1 MRRAVAPTPP
11 RRSAS
16 SQTRPTA
23 PRGAATDAVQI
34 ADAILHGPVPI
45 EVVGSDGTFLH
56 VNAAFCQMLGYA
68 DGALLGRAR
77 QDVTHPDDR
86 AAAAAQ
92 IAAVFGGA
100 AELWRL
106 EQRLL
111 GRDGRTVWALSSG
124 TLVRGADGAPTC
136 VVAQVQDI
144 SERKRAEAALAYQV
158 ELLATV
164 NDAVIAVDPDLHLT
178 AWNRAAEALYGWTAA
193 EVLGGVAGEVMPTEF
208 VGTDADRA
216 MRSLIEHGQWS
227 GEIEQ
232 QRRDGTTVRVEAKA
246 IAFRDDGGAFAG
258 FVSVNRD
265 ITERKRNED
274 ALRASEAR
282 FRLLVEHASD
292 IIMIVNADGT
302 FRYLSPAHE
311 RRVFGYFHPED
322 LPAVIGAF
330 RAVAQSPG
338 VGPPTE
344 FRVRHRDGTWR
355 VIEAIGNN
363 QLDNPGIQGV
373 VVNARDITGRKG
385 AEEALRYRVAFEQLL
400 ARISTSFIN
409 LPPEETAAGLHSA
422 LRAIGEF
429 FQIDRSFIVSF
440 SDQETMRVEQEWHAV
455 GMDPMAPALQETR
468 AAAEPWWAERRS
480 RFEPIQVA
488 RTHELPATGAGR
500 AFLLA
505 QGIESIVEVPMVS
518 SGKLIAVLALA
529 ARRQREWTEDDLT
542 LLTMAGE
549 MFLNALQR
557 QRAEQE
563 RIELEQRL
571 LQVQKLE
578 AVGRLA
584 GGVAHDFNNQLTII
598 KGCAQF
604 LSGGLPAG
612 DPLRADA
619 ERIQA
624 TVDRGAQLVRQ
635 LLAFS
640 SEQPTEPQLIDL
652 SELVEEVTPM
662 LRLLLGEQIALV
674 SRTTRKHWPVRADPV
689 QIERVVMNLVANAKD
704 AMPEW
709 REGGHMAVVTLET
722 APVGPDDAFP
732 SVAEGPPVPGHYV
745 MLAVHDNGC
754 GMTNEVRQR
763 IFEPYFTTK
772 PFGKGTG
779 LGLSTTFGVIK
790 QHGGHISCVSL
801 PGHGTTF
808 RIFLPRDP
816 GRRDGEARLPAS
828 TAPRPDVLPPSPPG
842 SVVASGHVLVVED
855 EEQVRNLLVG
865 VLGAAGYEVRA
876 AGCVAEAMEAAAD
889 LGHVDLLVTDVAMPG
904 GSGLVL
910 AHRLREVHPRVGVLF
925 ISGYPERWDIAGT
938 PGARFLQKPFSIDLL
953 LAYAREVLDGA
964 SPVMS

>member
-1 MRRAVAPTPP
+1 
-11 RRSAS
+11 
-16 SQTRPTA
+16 
-23 PRGAATDAVQI
+23 
-34 ADAILHGPVPI
+34 VPI
-45 EVVGSDGTFLH
+45 EVVAPNGTFLH
-56 VNAAFCQMLGYA
+56 VNAAFEEMLASDAGTLV
-68 DGALLGRAR
+68 GQSRL
-77 QDVTHPDDR
+77 DVTHPDDR
-86 AAAAAQ
+86 AATRQQ
-92 IAAVFGGA
+92 ISAMRGGG

-111 GRDGRTVWALSSG
+111 GRDGRTVWVLSSG
-124 TLVRGADGAPTC
+124 TVVRERDGTPLC

-144 SERKRAEAALAYQV
+144 SERKRAEATLAYQA

-164 NDAVIAVDPDLHLT
+164 NDAVVAADPDLRLT
-178 AWNRAAEALYGWTAA
+178 AWNRAAETLYGWTAD
-193 EVLGGVAGEVMPTEF
+193 EVLGHHAGEVMPTQF
-208 VGTDADRA
+208 VGTDGDRA
-216 MRSLIEHGQWS
+216 LRWLIEHGQWS

-232 QRRDGTTVRVEAKA
+232 QHRDGTAVRVEAKA
-246 IAFRDDGGAFAG
+246 IAFRDDAGAFTG

-265 ITERKRNED
+265 ITDRNRAEA

-292 IIMIVNADGT
+292 IIMIVNADST

-363 QLDNPGIQGV
+363 QLENPGIQGV
-373 VVNARDITGRKG
+373 VVNARDITSRKR

-409 LPPEETAAGLHSA
+409 LPPEETVSGLHNA

-429 FQIDRSFIVSF
+429 FQIDRSYIVSF
-440 SDQETMRVEQEWHAV
+440 SEHGTMRVEQEWHAV
-455 GMDPMAPALQETR
+455 GMVPIGPALHDAL
-468 AAAEPWWAERRS
+468 AASEPWWAERRS
-480 RFEPIQVA
+480 RLEPIQVP
-488 RTHELPATGAGR
+488 RTHELPAEGAAR

-505 QGIESIVEVPMVS
+505 HGIDSMVEVPMVS
-518 SGKLIAVLALA
+518 GGALIAVLGLA

-542 LLTMAGE
+542 LLKMAGE

-563 RIELEQRL
+563 RIDLEQRL

-604 LSGGLPAG
+604 LTSGLPAG
-612 DPLRADA
+612 DPLHGDAD
-619 ERIQA
+619 RIQA

-652 SELVEEVTPM
+652 SELVDEMTPM
-662 LRLLLGEQIALV
+662 LRLLLGEQVALV
-674 SRTTRKHWPVRADPV
+674 SRTTLERWPVRADPV
-689 QIERVVMNLVANAKD
+689 QIERVIMNLVANAKD

-709 REGGHMAVVTLET
+709 REGAHTATVTLET
-722 APVGPDDAFP
+722 TPVGPDDAFP
-732 SVAEGPPVPGHYV
+732 SVAEAPPVPGHYV
-745 MLAVHDNGC
+745 MVAVHDNGC
-754 GMTNEVRQR
+754 GMTGEVRQR

-779 LGLSTTFGVIK
+779 LGLSTAFGVVK
-790 QHGGHISCVSL
+790 QHGGYISCVSQ
-801 PGHGTTF
+801 PGQGTTF
-808 RIFLPRDP
+808 RVFLPRDP
-816 GRRDGEARLPAS
+816 GRRDGDRRHPGVAVSPDVHRS
-828 TAPRPDVLPPSPPG
+828 TAPARAKTARVLI
-842 SVVASGHVLVVED
+842 VED
-855 EEQVRNLLVG
+855 EEQVRVLLES
-865 VLGAAGYEVRA
+865 VLRDAGYDVCA
-876 AGCVAEAMEAAAD
+876 AGCVAEAMETA
-889 LGHVDLLVTDVAMPG
+889 GRMGQVDLLVTDVAMPG

-910 AHRLREVHPRVGVLF
+910 AHRLRELHPGVGVVF
-925 ISGYPERWDIAGT
+925 ISGYPERWDAAGT
-938 PGARFLQKPFSIDLL
+938 PGARFLQKPFSMDVL
-953 LAYAREVLDGA
+953 LAHAREVLEGSA
-964 SPVMS
+964 PTTT